1 MKRAVLA
8 AALTIL
14 SLSTAYAD
22 DCMDKAA
29 SQADMNECAQKS
41 YATADAMLNKLYRQ
55 IQQRLGNDAGAKQRL
70 VAAQRVWV
78 AFRDAECRFSAFDSE
93 SGSQYSAFPLAYNEC
108 LENLTTKRIGDFK
121 SYLTCGD
128 KDDVKCPVP
137 AGK

>member
-1 MKRAVLA
+1 VPTRSNTKVA
-8 AALTIL
+8 AIKP
-14 SLSTAYAD
+14 SNW
-22 DCMDKAA
+22 CRGGRERNPR
-29 SQADMNECAQKS
+29 SQ
-41 YATADAMLNKLYRQ
+41 Q

-78 AFRDAECRFSAFDSE
+78 AFRDAECRFAAFDSE
-93 SGSQYSAFPLAYNEC
+93 SGREYSAFPLAYNEC

-128 KDDVKCPVP
+128 KDDVKRSVS